1 MLYAI
6 SSQNISVFD
15 FNYFCE
21 FWGHL
26 SNSLLYLCF
35 DKCFHKSDRFHALC
49 VDGSIRIYSIS
60 ESRPV
65 SLVLPP
71 PNIRFPSSLDSVA
84 YDRSSNLLYLL
95 IGPQEIWVYT
105 TRTQP
110 SCLLETYQPDILL
123 NILKPDD
130 PDSGD
135 FVHTGITPHSFIPF
149 CTCIATVNS
158 NVLLRSLSPQ
168 CNGARSNLLVLG
180 VKDGRLVF
188 ISTSQELDKLF
199 EMQVSTGEVTHVR
212 VYENSSHLITIS
224 VSLNG
229 FVLKLWSLH
238 TLEHIHCFEFQD
250 TLIAYWKI
258 HDTFMAGFSD
268 GSLSLYSIKGI
279 GSSLGGASVEMSVD
293 TGDQDSLDK
302 IVNIHGLERLNLFC
316 TAHKSGLIKI
326 WDHHMNLVKLIFLNR
341 SLGGVYFLNTN
352 GDLLVSLNQHLY
364 IIRHEHIFSSVSF
377 IQGTDDKQ
385 DHIDV
390 LVESAVFE
398 DPDSQNGELVSTK
411 HGLFYIDTLQ
421 SYLKPY
427 DINLHGPK
435 GLSILDE
442 MLHKDFARSDSSPSF
457 QGTEDCIT
465 SITSEIL
472 FTPTHSPLLLS
483 YGRFPY
489 PVFSTPTSSRPST
502 PPPTEFCQKEALRR
516 ELAVFDNQIDK
527 ATVKSHAPYDKQL
540 KQLQVISDKT
550 IHV

>member
-1 MLYAI
+1 MG
-6 SSQNISVFD
+6 QSV
-15 FNYFCE
+15 
-21 FWGHL
+21 
-26 SNSLLYLCF
+26 
-35 DKCFHKSDRFHALC
+35 
-49 VDGSIRIYSIS
+49 
-60 ESRPV
+60 SRV
-65 SLVLPP
+65 
-71 PNIRFPSSLDSVA
+71 
-84 YDRSSNLLYLL
+84 NLK
-95 IGPQEIWVYT
+95 
-105 TRTQP
+105 
-110 SCLLETYQPDILL
+110 TYR
-123 NILKPDD
+123 
-130 PDSGD
+130 
-135 FVHTGITPHSFIPF
+135 
-149 CTCIATVNS
+149 IATVNS

-502 PPPTEFCQKEALRR
+502 PPPTEFC
-516 ELAVFDNQIDK
+516 
-527 ATVKSHAPYDKQL
+527 H
-540 KQLQVISDKT
+540 
-550 IHV
+550 

>member
-1 MLYAI
+1 M
-6 SSQNISVFD
+6 
-15 FNYFCE
+15 
-21 FWGHL
+21 
-26 SNSLLYLCF
+26 
-35 DKCFHKSDRFHALC
+35 C

-435 GLSILDE
+435 GLSILDSE
-442 MLHKDFARSDSSPSF
+442 MLHKRS
-457 QGTEDCIT
+457 I
-465 SITSEIL
+465 
-472 FTPTHSPLLLS
+472 
-483 YGRFPY
+483 
-489 PVFSTPTSSRPST
+489 
-502 PPPTEFCQKEALRR
+502 
-516 ELAVFDNQIDK
+516 
-527 ATVKSHAPYDKQL
+527 
-540 KQLQVISDKT
+540 
-550 IHV
+550 

>member
-1 MLYAI
+1 M
-6 SSQNISVFD
+6 
-15 FNYFCE
+15 
-21 FWGHL
+21 
-26 SNSLLYLCF
+26 
-35 DKCFHKSDRFHALC
+35 K
-49 VDGSIRIYSIS
+49 
-60 ESRPV
+60 
-65 SLVLPP
+65 
-71 PNIRFPSSLDSVA
+71 
-84 YDRSSNLLYLL
+84 
-95 IGPQEIWVYT
+95 
-105 TRTQP
+105 
-110 SCLLETYQPDILL
+110 ETD
-123 NILKPDD
+123 
-130 PDSGD
+130 
-135 FVHTGITPHSFIPF
+135 
-149 CTCIATVNS
+149 
-158 NVLLRSLSPQ
+158 
-168 CNGARSNLLVLG
+168 
-180 VKDGRLVF
+180 
-188 ISTSQELDKLF
+188 E
-199 EMQVSTGEVTHVR
+199 
-212 VYENSSHLITIS
+212 
-224 VSLNG
+224 
-229 FVLKLWSLH
+229 
-238 TLEHIHCFEFQD
+238 
-250 TLIAYWKI
+250 KI
-258 HDTFMAGFSD
+258 C
-268 GSLSLYSIKGI
+268 
-279 GSSLGGASVEMSVD
+279 SSLGGASVEMSVD

-502 PPPTEFCQKEALRR
+502 PSAYRPRTNKLERAPLHCGLSDLKRTLEFTVAIQVQKGMKEWG
-516 ELAVFDNQIDK
+516 VIPVC
-527 ATVKSHAPYDKQL
+527 TKSPESGSSGFKIL
-540 KQLQVISDKT
+540 SKISGW
-550 IHV
+550 